1 MVSTA
6 PNLMIPR
13 WKHLSLLV
21 WSIYIKDR
29 WVTRWEETAISILP
43 QEQLTTILLFWETV
57 IVIWQTAPPH
67 FLRQCTD
74 QPGRVSPHK
83 TARSISSLECA
94 LSASQFCHWLPLFSL
109 RTPHLPP
116 PRLLMASIAFNN
128 RGLTGLDK
136 GSWELPAQDGQTY
149 HKLVLACH
157 LNVQLKIYVRDPFG
171 TPGHVKSQL

>member
-1 MVSTA
+1 MGHALGGNGDINSPTGAVDNN
-6 PNLMIPR
+6 PPILGNGYC
-13 WKHLSLLV
+13 HL
-21 WSIYIKDR
+21 
-29 WVTRWEETAISILP
+29 TNH
-43 QEQLTTILLFWETV
+43 
-57 IVIWQTAPPH
+57 PPH

-83 TARSISSLECA
+83 TARSISSLQCA
-94 LSASQFCHWLPLFSL
+94 LSDSQFCHWLPLFSL

-149 HKLVLACH
+149 HKLGLACH